1 MSLTA
6 ALSNAVSG
14 LGVSQASLALVS
26 QNVANANNADYKRKV
41 AVQETVVVAG
51 TGSGVR
57 IAEIKRFVDEFL
69 LREVRTASA
78 DFGRYD
84 VQTMF
89 LGRLQAAFGEPNSET
104 TLPAR
109 LDQLYAAFETAGT
122 LPDNSAARSQVVFA
136 IEALI
141 RETRQIADEIQ
152 ILRGDIETQLREEV
166 SDINNA
172 LARIAELNDAIA
184 LAQASGREASD
195 FLDQRDAQLAVVGA
209 RISITTYTQGDG
221 RLVIMAGNG
230 TLLLDAT
237 ARVLDYRPA
246 ANIAP
251 GTVFDD
257 LRVRRATDPVG
268 TGTPVEHDIL
278 TGRVRGLLDLRDVAL
293 EDTASMIGEFSARLA
308 DEVNRIH
315 NDNVAFPPPNSL
327 TGSHKTGLLA
337 TDPHNFTGK
346 VTFSVINP
354 NAPTANT
361 HGVIASVT
369 VDFDAGTV
377 DKDFAG
383 APTVVTLTTIQNVI
397 DAVNGANGLNGA
409 ATLTFAN
416 GVMSMA
422 TANTAHG
429 VGIIQDATTPSSR
442 GGRGFSHFFGLNDLM
457 TAGVPTFFE
466 HGFAAA
472 NTHQFTGNTDF
483 TVIGANGQQVASFT
497 FTPAGG
503 TFTSLV
509 GQLNTAL
516 TIGGTPYATFA
527 LDATTGRITMTEAAG
542 ITVLATD
549 QGPPSA
555 SDRGGTGIGLATL
568 LGIGDDK
575 IQKVASTLA
584 VISAISGNVNLLA
597 LARLQGAALNDPGV
611 TPGDNR
617 GARAL
622 AALASTD
629 IVTNAAGSLAKRT
642 TSLTKYAGII
652 ISEAATYAD
661 QTSGLAGEFEV
672 LFDTLERKSQ
682 ELSGVNIDEELSNLI
697 VLQNSFAASARI
709 ITTINRMF
717 EDLLS
722 VVV

>member
-1 MSLTA
+1 MSLTG

-26 QNVANANNADYKRKV
+26 QNIANANNPDYKRKV
-41 AVQETVVVAG
+41 AAQEAIIVAG

-57 IAEIKRFVDEFL
+57 ISEIKRFVDEFL
-69 LREVRTASA
+69 LREVRSASA

-89 LGRLQAAFGEPNSET
+89 LERLQVVFGQPNSNT

-152 ILRGDIETQLREEV
+152 ILRGDIENQLGDEV
-166 SDINNA
+166 RAINNA
-172 LARIAELNDAIA
+172 LERIAELNGKIVE
-184 LAQASGREASD
+184 AQATGADVSD
-195 FLDQRDAQLAVVGA
+195 FRDQRDAQVAIVAA
-209 RISITTYTQGDG
+209 RLSITTYTQSAG
-221 RLVIMAGNG
+221 RLVVMGGSG
-230 TLLLDAT
+230 TLLVDAS
-237 ARVLDYRPA
+237 ARVLEYRPA
-246 ANIAP
+246 AAVAP
-251 GTVFDD
+251 GSVFDD
-257 LRVRRATDPVG
+257 VRIRGATDAVG
-268 TGTPVEHDIL
+268 TGTAMERDIL

-293 EDTASMIGEFSARLA
+293 EDTATMIGELAARLA

-327 TGSHKTGLLA
+327 TGSHNTGLLA

-354 NAPTANT
+354 NAPSANAY
-361 HGVIASVT
+361 GVIASVT

-383 APTVVTLTTIQNVI
+383 APAGVALTTIQDVI
-397 DAVNGANGLNGA
+397 NAVNGAAGLNGA
-409 ATLTFAN
+409 ATLTFTN

-429 VGIIQDATTPSSR
+429 IGISQDATTPSSR

-457 TAGVPTFFE
+457 TASVPTFFE

-483 TVIGANGQQVASFT
+483 TIIGADGEKIASLT

-509 GQLNTAL
+509 TQLNTAL

-527 LDATTGRITMTEAAG
+527 INATTGRITMTEATG

-555 SDRGGTGIGLATL
+555 SNRGGTGMGLATL

-575 IQKVASTLA
+575 TQKVASTLA
-584 VISAISGNVNLLA
+584 INSAISINPGLLA
-597 LARLQGAALNDPGV
+597 LAKLQGAALNDPGV

-622 AALASTD
+622 AALASAN
-629 IVTNAAGSLAKRT
+629 IVANTAGSLAART
-642 TSLTKYAGII
+642 TSLINYAGIV
-652 ISEAATYAD
+652 ISEAATYAN
-661 QTSGLAGEFEV
+661 QTNGQAREFEV
-672 LFDTLERKSQ
+672 LFDILERKSQ
-682 ELSGVNIDEELSNLI
+682 ELSGVNIDEELATMIL
-697 VLQNSFAASARI
+697 LQNSFAASARMI
-709 ITTINRMF
+709 SAINQMF
-717 EDLLS
+717 DELLN
-722 VVV
+722 VI